1 MKLTLGRPNGDGKA
15 SSSSSESCHYSSNQ
29 VGRLPTNGQ
38 GSVLDSDQHAVG
50 QWLQFLQMEMYL
62 QGFFDNGYDDFETIK
77 QVTIATNLF
86 FHDDSPKK
94 LDCFINENN
103 FLLLLN
109 DLAF

>member
-1 MKLTLGRPNGDGKA
+1 MYNICEIDPSGRPNGDGKA

-38 GSVLDSDQHAVG
+38 GPVLDSDQHAVG

-77 QVTIATNLF
+77 QVITV
-86 FHDDSPKK
+86 FHGDSSKK
-94 LDCFINENN
+94 LDYFTTEHYFN
-103 FLLLLN
+103 F
-109 DLAF
+109 